1 MRNNTQNYII
11 VISYIS
17 FNLFSIIYDLSKWE
31 YGVAYNYS
39 KLFVAGVSRSLFK
52 VAITTRNISL
62 QADSIATGASGTV
75 TRANKLQTC
84 MHTNVNES

>member
-17 FNLFSIIYDLSKWE
+17 FNLFSIRYDLSKWE

-39 KLFVAGVSRSLFK
+39 KLFVAGVYDIELNLSTDDLYIYSMSSEIREIRECDAQHL
-52 VAITTRNISL
+52 
-62 QADSIATGASGTV
+62 
-75 TRANKLQTC
+75 
-84 MHTNVNES
+84 